1 MYKHKQIEERLQR
14 LNLLLRTMR
23 NVDHVILAEKD
34 RDSLLQGVCQSLVKT
49 RGYYNVWIA
58 LLDDAGRF
66 TTFAEA
72 GLGQNFM
79 PLVKQ
84 LKRDGATRCGQT
96 ALAQKSAVVIND
108 PASSCIDCPLAEEYS
123 GRGGITARLQHR
135 GILYGLLCA
144 SVPAS
149 LVTEEEERSLFEDIA
164 SDIAFALHKIEV
176 EEERERAEKALRA
189 YASRAISAQEEER
202 KRIARELHDETAQD
216 LASLGMDID
225 YLAKTKGGIPVDLS
239 KRLGELRDRTNDI
252 LRGVRSMSQA
262 LRPPMLEEFGLV
274 SALQGLVIELNTQ
287 YEIDARLEVQGT
299 ARRLSPDVE
308 ITLFRIA
315 QEALNNVGK
324 HSRTTECQF
333 EIEYSPNNVR
343 LIISDNG
350 QGFDLPGN
358 IEEFASSKK
367 LGLVGM
373 QERAKLIDGTLTIQ
387 SERGKGTTLVLEV

>member
-1 MYKHKQIEERLQR
+1 
-14 LNLLLRTMR
+14 MR
-23 NVDHVILAEKD
+23 NVDQVILAEKE

-66 TTFAEA
+66 NTFAEA

-96 ALAQKSAVVIND
+96 ALAQKSAVVINE

-123 GRGGITARLQHR
+123 GRGGITVRLQHR
-135 GILYGLLCA
+135 DILYGLLCA

-164 SDIAFALHKIEV
+164 SDVAFALHKIEV

-189 YASRAISAQEEER
+189 YASRAISAQEAER

-225 YLAKTKGGIPVDLS
+225 SLAKARGKITEDFS
-239 KRLGELRDRTNDI
+239 KRLEVLRDRTSDI

-274 SALQGLVIELNTQ
+274 SALQGLVNELNTQ
-287 YEIDARLEVQGT
+287 HGIDARLEVQGIV
-299 ARRLSPDVE
+299 RRLSPDVE

-315 QEALNNVGK
+315 QEALNNVSK
-324 HSRTTECQF
+324 HSQATECRL
-333 EIEYSPNNVR
+333 EAEYSPNKVR

-350 QGFDLPGN
+350 QEFDLPGT
-358 IEEFASSKK
+358 IEEFASSGK

-373 QERAKLIDGTLTIQ
+373 QERAKLIDGTLTIW
-387 SERGKGTTLVLEV
+387 SGSGRGTTLVLEI

>member
-1 MYKHKQIEERLQR
+1 
-14 LNLLLRTMR
+14 
-23 NVDHVILAEKD
+23 
-34 RDSLLQGVCQSLVKT
+34 
-49 RGYYNVWIA
+49 
-58 LLDDAGRF
+58 
-66 TTFAEA
+66 
-72 GLGQNFM
+72 
-79 PLVKQ
+79 
-84 LKRDGATRCGQT
+84 
-96 ALAQKSAVVIND
+96 
-108 PASSCIDCPLAEEYS
+108 
-123 GRGGITARLQHR
+123 
-135 GILYGLLCA
+135 
-144 SVPAS
+144 
-149 LVTEEEERSLFEDIA
+149 
-164 SDIAFALHKIEV
+164 
-176 EEERERAEKALRA
+176 
-189 YASRAISAQEEER
+189 
-202 KRIARELHDETAQD
+202 
-216 LASLGMDID
+216 
-225 YLAKTKGGIPVDLS
+225 
-239 KRLGELRDRTNDI
+239 
-252 LRGVRSMSQA
+252 MSQA

>member
-1 MYKHKQIEERLQR
+1 MNKHKQIEERLQR
-14 LNLLLRTMR
+14 LNLVLRTIR
-23 NVDHVILAEKD
+23 NVDQVILAEQY
-34 RDSLLQGVCQSLVKT
+34 RDNLLKGVCHSLVKT

-72 GLGQNFM
+72 GLGEKFS
-79 PLVKQ
+79 PLIKQ
-84 LKRDGATRCGQT
+84 LESKGATRCGQT

-108 PASSCIDCPLAEEYS
+108 PASSCIDCPLAEEYR

-144 SVPAS
+144 SVPTS
-149 LVTEEEERSLFEDIA
+149 LVIEAEERSLFEDVA

-176 EEERERAEKALRA
+176 EEKRERAEKALRA
-189 YASRAISAQEEER
+189 YTSRAISAQEEER

-225 YLAKTKGGIPVDLS
+225 YLAKTKGRIPVDLS
-239 KRLGELRDRTNDI
+239 KRLEELRDRTNDI
-252 LRGVRSMSQA
+252 LRGIHSLSQG

-274 SALQGLVIELNTQ
+274 SALQGLVNELNTQ
-287 YEIDARLEVQGT
+287 YGIDAKLELRGT

-324 HSRTTECQF
+324 HSRATECRL
-333 EIEYSPNNVR
+333 EIVYRKNNVK

-350 QGFDLPGN
+350 QGFDLPGTM
-358 IEEFASSKK
+358 EEFASAGK
-367 LGLVGM
+367 LGLTGM
-373 QERAKLIDGTLTIQ
+373 QERAKLVDGTLTIW
-387 SERGKGTTLVLEV
+387 SGSDRGTSLVLEI